1 MSDCNSQG
9 AITRLSIN
17 GYQMPFRLIDDQ
29 SFRELVDDS
38 DEVITG
44 HKDPIKE
51 RVSLGLLYLT
61 LRVRLQPTPLELA
74 QLLPLMG
81 MSNSSGNNW
90 VLDESLASF
99 PIVIDRVA
107 KVHTYSTC
115 YVNRW
120 TLMGQKGRSA
130 VSLDLEIFG
139 TSLAEGTSFGS
150 PTAIQTDAPYPF
162 TGLTLT
168 LRGSARACDRVAF
181 SVNHFL
187 EREFEN
193 SLTASCIDMTRR
205 RATLATSVP
214 YKTANA
220 DLLTTALLTNADGA
234 AAEVAFARGGQST
247 TISLNNIKEIARPPG
262 IPGKIGLRLNW
273 FGRIYRDLT
282 NKAFSAVHDSTV

>member
-139 TSLAEGTSFGS
+139 TSLTEGTDFGS
-150 PTAIQTDAPYPF
+150 PTATQTDAPYPF

-187 EREFEN
+187 ERNYEN
-193 SLTASCIDMTRR
+193 SLTGTCIDMTRR
-205 RATLATSVP
+205 RPTLATNVP
-214 YKTANA
+214 YKASNT
-220 DLLTTALLTNADGA
+220 DLLTTALLTDSDGA
-234 AAEVAFARGGQST
+234 AATIAFVRGGQST

-262 IPGKIGLRLNW
+262 IPGKVGLRLNW
-273 FGRIYRDLT
+273 FGRVYRDLT